1 LVNTV
6 ERHSHFFECAQQVAM
21 TYAKPSQKIVTFLIT
36 DSAHLRQDAVRR
48 FPSSVV
54 VSGLAQKHIE
64 IGGKDQLKADSE
76 AEKNTT
82 ALFDLEKVMEDADG
96 FMNTLAETW

>member
-1 LVNTV
+1 MVNTV
-6 ERHSHFFECAQQVAM
+6 ERHSHYFECAQQVAL
-21 TYAKPSQKIVTFLIT
+21 TYAKPSQKTVFFLIT
-36 DSAHLRQDAVRR
+36 DSAHLRQDAVRH

-64 IGGKDQLKADSE
+64 IGGKAQIKAESE
-76 AEKNTT
+76 AEKDSD
-82 ALFDLEKVMEDADG
+82 ALFDLEKVKADADG